1 MAISED
7 TIEKIR
13 LLNNI
18 ESVIKEYLP
27 DIKRVGRNWKACC
40 PFHNEKTP
48 SFLVNPEKG
57 IFKCFGCNVG
67 GDIFKFVMLADNISW
82 YESVRKLAKRV
93 DIEIKDVK
101 QDVIRISEKTKIFD
115 VLESSAMFYYKYLLE
130 SFHAKKARKYLD
142 ERGVIRETIDKFKLG
157 YAPNGG
163 ILEFALKKGYI
174 VGDLLKAGLITKT
187 ERGNFFE
194 YMSERIVFPIF
205 DVHGR
210 IVAFGGRAIFN
221 NEPKYL
227 NTPETIVYFKSSNL
241 YGLYQTL
248 PTLRKERKI
257 IILEGYIDTIIAQQF
272 GVAGA
277 VATLGT
283 AFNQNHVKL
292 ISRYS
297 DSVTLLFD
305 SDEAGR
311 AATQRSLEIL
321 VENSVEC
328 NVSAL
333 PEHIDADEYL
343 NKHGRE
349 NFLDLLKSS
358 SESPIDFMVKLCSNL
373 FSKSKKTPEI
383 KVKIVSYLLNFIARS
398 PSLILQRE
406 WMKNVAQYVN
416 VDEETIWNEFKK
428 RYELRLNDKENYSH
442 ILVPSYITQDRVV
455 LMSLEENLLNIIL
468 NNRNY
473 VEKLSCDCFESEKC
487 KKVFELVVSGLSDVE
502 ILGTL
507 PEEYRNWFLEL
518 ILNTMEYSNV
528 EEAINTILKDVKI
541 SKLKRERLQLEKEIL
556 LMSEGKKEKDER
568 IFCKY
573 KKLTIF
579 LKGSGK

>member
-7 TIEKIR
+7 IIEKIR
-13 LLNNI
+13 FSNSI

-67 GDIFKFVMLADNISW
+67 GDIFKFVMLTDNISW
-82 YESVRKLAKRV
+82 YESVKKLAKRAN
-93 DIEIKDVK
+93 IEIKEVK
-101 QDVIRISEKTKIFD
+101 QDVIKISEKTKIFD
-115 VLESSAMFYYKYLLE
+115 VLESSAMFYYNYLLE
-130 SFHAKKARKYLD
+130 SPYAQKAREYLC
-142 ERGVIRETIDKFKLG
+142 ERGVIRKTIDKFKLG

-163 ILEFALKKGYI
+163 ILEFALKKGY
-174 VGDLLKAGLITKT
+174 VVEDLLKAGLITKT

-205 DVHGR
+205 DVQGR
-210 IVAFGGRAIFN
+210 IVAFGGRAISN
-221 NEPKYL
+221 HEPKYL

-257 IILEGYIDTIIAQQF
+257 IILEGYIDTVISQQF
-272 GVAGA
+272 GVSGA

-311 AATQRSLEIL
+311 VATQRSLEIL
-321 VENSVEC
+321 VENAVEC

-333 PEHIDADEYL
+333 PEHVDADEYL

-349 NFLDLLKSS
+349 SFLDLLKSS
-358 SESPIDFMVKLCSNL
+358 SESPIDFMVELCNNL
-373 FSKSKKTPEI
+373 FSKSAKTPEV
-383 KVKIVSYLLNFIARS
+383 KVKIVSYLLNFIAKS
-398 PSLILQRE
+398 PNLILKRE
-406 WMKNVAQYVN
+406 WVKNVAQYVD

-428 RYELRLNDKENYSH
+428 KYELRLKDKDYSRVL
-442 ILVPSYITQDRVV
+442 IPSRITKDWMV

-468 NNRNY
+468 NDRNY
-473 VEKLSCDCFESEKC
+473 VEKLNCDCFESEKC
-487 KKVFELVVSGLSDVE
+487 KKVFDLAVLGLSCVE
-502 ILGTL
+502 ILSAL

-518 ILNTMEYSNV
+518 MLNTMEYSNV
-528 EEAINTILKDVKI
+528 EEAINTILKDI
-541 SKLKRERLQLEKEIL
+541 RTSKLKRERLQLEKEVL
-556 LMSEGKKEKDER
+556 LMSEGKKEKDEK
-568 IFCKY
+568 IFCEY
-573 KKLTIF
+573 KKLTAL